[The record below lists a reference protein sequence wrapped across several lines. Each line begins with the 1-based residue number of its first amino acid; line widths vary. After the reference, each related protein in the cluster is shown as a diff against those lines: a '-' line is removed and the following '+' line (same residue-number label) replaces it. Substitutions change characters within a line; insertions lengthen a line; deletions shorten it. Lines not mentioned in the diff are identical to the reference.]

1 LNAANPVLPLAGA
14 LRVWRRDFE
23 SWKDYAV
30 ASIVGTMAEPI
41 LFFVAMGYGLGRF
54 VDEIGG
60 QPYVAFIAPGLVAS
74 TAMYSAAF
82 ETTFGSF
89 TRMVEQRTYEAI
101 VMTPISVGQVVA
113 GDIVWAASKSILAAG
128 VIVAIM
134 GLLGLLEST
143 WAAAMLPLAFVVG
156 VMFGALGM
164 VWTAL
169 APTYAFFNYFFTLV
183 IGLMFLFSGVFFPL
197 EGLPEWAVWSAWC
210 LPLTH
215 AVVLMRA
222 LRTGDLEPA
231 MWQDA
236 AWIALFTILA
246 LALAARLIRR
256 RLIR

>member
-1 LNAANPVLPLAGA
+1 MTALTFGLRGA
-14 LRVWRRDFE
+14 MRVWRRDYE
-23 SWKDYAV
+23 SWKDYAI

-41 LFFVAMGYGLGRF
+41 LFFVAMGYGVGRL
-54 VDEIGG
+54 VEDIQG

-101 VMTPISVGQVVA
+101 LMTPISVGQIVA
-113 GDIVWAASKSILAAG
+113 GDILWAASKSVLAAG
-128 VIVAIM
+128 VIFGIM
-134 GLLGLLEST
+134 GALGLLESQ
-143 WAAAMLPLAFVVG
+143 WAWAMLPLAFLVG
-156 VMFGALGM
+156 TMFGALGM
-164 VWTAL
+164 AWTAL

-197 EGLPEWAVWSAWC
+197 DGLPEWAVTAAWF

-215 AVVLMRA
+215 AVNLMRA
-222 LRTGDLEPA
+222 LRTGEVDPSMWPDL
-231 MWQDA
+231 
-236 AWIALFTILA
+236 AWIVVFTLLA
-246 LALAARLIRR
+246 YMIAERLIRR